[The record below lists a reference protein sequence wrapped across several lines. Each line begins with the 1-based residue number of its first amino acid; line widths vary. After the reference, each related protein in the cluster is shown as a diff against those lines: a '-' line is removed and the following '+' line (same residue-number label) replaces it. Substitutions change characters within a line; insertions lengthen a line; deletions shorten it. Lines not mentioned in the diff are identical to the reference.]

1 LGVPSEVWKERRM
14 DRRLAGGIVVAI
26 GAVLLLVSALAE
38 PIGLGDDN
46 GFGNEQLAG
55 VIVGAV
61 VMAVGVALMYVR
73 RGEAKTLQPR
83 A

>member
-1 LGVPSEVWKERRM
+1 M
-14 DRRLAGGIVVAI
+14 DRRLAGGIVVAV

-38 PIGLGDDN
+38 PIGLGDGD
-46 GFGNEQLAG
+46 GFGSKQITG

-61 VMAVGVALMYVR
+61 VMVVGLALMYVR
-73 RGEAKTLQPR
+73 RGEAKRLQPH

>member
-1 LGVPSEVWKERRM
+1 M

-38 PIGLGDDN
+38 PIGLGDSN
-46 GFGNEQLAG
+46 GFGLQQAAG
-55 VIVGAV
+55 VIIGAV
-61 VMAVGVALMYVR
+61 VMAVGIALMYVR

-83 A
+83 T